1 MNSQFPLFKLIDVEI
16 YERPVL
22 LRLPFRFGVVTLTQC
37 PQAFVRVRI
46 ETVAG
51 KVFEGVSAEMMA
63 PKWFDK
69 NLALTNEDNFN
80 QLRHVLL
87 LARDAYLAK
96 STLST
101 SFDFFAANYSDHQLQ
116 SAKFGYNALLANYGP
131 ALIDRAILDALCIS
145 EQCSVY
151 DAIRQNRVGIA
162 GESQVFKKD
171 FSNLN
176 IEKFLAELKLSSF
189 ISARHTIGMVDPI
202 TRSDIKVSVN
212 DGLPESLDQVVEK
225 YGHTFF
231 KLKVGGHLREDLERL
246 KAIASVLDQSPDPYF
261 ASLDGNEQY
270 ENVNQIAELVAHM
283 REEPTLNRLT
293 SSILFIEQPI
303 NRQSALS
310 ADIRSSKLNL
320 PVIIDESDDSLDS
333 FLLAKNCG
341 YAGISSKS
349 CKGIYKSI
357 LNGARCRRWNEV
369 GNSFIYFL
377 TGEDLTTQAGI
388 SVQQDLALVNLLGIQ
403 HVERNGHHYVN
414 GMAALSESEQAAFLH
429 EHPGL
434 YEKSHGA
441 VRLKIVNGKI
451 DLSSLDCA
459 GFATNAKPEFKSM
472 QVINFQSFN

>member
-101 SFDFFAANYSDHQLQ
+101 AFYFFAANYADHQLQ

-151 DAIRQNRVGIA
+151 EAIRQNRVGIES
-162 GESQVFKKD
+162 ESQSFVKD
-171 FSNLN
+171 FSNLH
-176 IEKFLAELKLSSF
+176 IENFLAELKPSSF
-189 ISARHTIGMVDPI
+189 IAARHTIGMVDPI

-231 KLKVGGHLREDLERL
+231 KLKVGGNLSEDLERL
-246 KAIASVLDQSPDPYF
+246 KAIASVLDLSQDPYF

-270 ENVNQIAELVAHM
+270 ENVNQIAELVSHM
-283 REEPTLNRLT
+283 REAPALKRLT

-310 ADIRSSKLNL
+310 ADVRSSKLNL

-357 LNGARCRRWNEV
+357 LNGARCRRWNEA
-369 GNSFIYFL
+369 GNAFNYFM

-429 EHPGL
+429 SHSGL

-441 VRLKIVNGKI
+441 VRLKILNGKI
-451 DLSSLDCA
+451 DLRSLDCA
-459 GFATNAKPEFKSM
+459 GSATNAKPEFKSM
-472 QVINFQSFN
+472 QVLNFQSFN

>member
-357 LNGARCRRWNEV
+357 LNGARCRRWNEA
-369 GNSFIYFL
+369 GNAFNYFM